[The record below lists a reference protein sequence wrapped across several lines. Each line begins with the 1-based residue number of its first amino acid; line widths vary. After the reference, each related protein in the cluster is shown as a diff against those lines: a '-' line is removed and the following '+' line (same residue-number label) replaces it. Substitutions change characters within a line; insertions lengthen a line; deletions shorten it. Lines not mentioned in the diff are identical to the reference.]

1 MQAHWFGKNGFGF
14 IKICLVSV
22 WKTKVK
28 PSRPLVKANTQYSR
42 TFTDQKK
49 KMNTKLI
56 NPTRKLVVGTEIRE
70 HKTKQKLLP
79 LARLKSKLAP
89 NM

>member
-14 IKICLVSV
+14 IKTCLVSV

-42 TFTDQKK
+42 TFYRPEKE
-49 KMNTKLI
+49 N
-56 NPTRKLVVGTEIRE
+56 E
-70 HKTKQKLLP
+70 HKINKP
-79 LARLKSKLAP
+79 Y
-89 NM
+89 